1 MISIQNTLISDDLK
15 EVYFC
20 CDLNQCKGTC
30 CVEGDAGAP
39 LEEEE
44 ISLIEDYR
52 NEIKPFMRK
61 AGREELDKNG
71 VFDYDAEGRFVTPLV
86 KGRECI
92 YVNFENGIARCA
104 IEKAFTEQKIPF
116 PKPLSC
122 HLYPARVGKLYN
134 GETVNYHKWQICQPA
149 LELGIKEK
157 IPLYRFL
164 EESLI
169 RKYGQNWY
177 NKLAGL

>member
-1 MISIQNTLISDDLK
+1 
-15 EVYFC
+15 
-20 CDLNQCKGTC
+20 
-30 CVEGDAGAP
+30 
-39 LEEEE
+39 
-44 ISLIEDYR
+44 LIEDYR

-92 YVNFENGIARCA
+92 YVNFENGIAQCA

-169 RKYGQNWY
+169 RKYGQNCY